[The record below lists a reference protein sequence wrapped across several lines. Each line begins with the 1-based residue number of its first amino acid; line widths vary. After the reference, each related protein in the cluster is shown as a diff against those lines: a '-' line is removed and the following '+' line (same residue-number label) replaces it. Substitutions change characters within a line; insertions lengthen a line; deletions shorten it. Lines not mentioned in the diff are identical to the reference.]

1 MPSKRVEF
9 ELFKRIKANGN
20 IYIVEMKIF
29 IVILKPKLEVDHAH
43 LRWLSHWE
51 CFYLQTHQIGLS
63 EGGFATIVFMA
74 NRKEVQS
81 VNRRNLV
88 GIVCC

>member
-9 ELFKRIKANGN
+9 KLFKRIKANGT

-29 IVILKPKLEVDHAH
+29 LVILKPELEVDHKH
-43 LRWLSHWE
+43 LRWLGHWE
-51 CFYLQTHQIGLS
+51 CSYLQTHQISPS

-81 VNRRNLV
+81 VNRRNLM
-88 GIVCC
+88 GIVCH